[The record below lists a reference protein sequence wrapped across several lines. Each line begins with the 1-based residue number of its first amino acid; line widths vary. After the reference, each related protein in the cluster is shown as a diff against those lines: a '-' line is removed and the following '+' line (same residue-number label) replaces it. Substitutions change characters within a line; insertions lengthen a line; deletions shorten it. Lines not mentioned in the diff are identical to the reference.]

1 MKTFRFSVLFI
12 TMAICLVSCDFQIG
26 VYQFLFIYRSK
37 VDYSNQIFI
46 VVDSTRN
53 PDYII
58 RPSKN
63 EIKEYLK
70 PVKLR
75 DNYFRADDN
84 VWRNGWNPAFYCRSV
99 PTSLTIDQ
107 ADALDTLTNEELL
120 DLVVDFEP
128 YLEFYSTNRNK
139 AIGKLSD
146 DNKCNKII
154 KEGKLPAQEVLNDK
168 NRKTYLVPLEALDE
182 ELQQKWYQMNLEN
195 PPEEIS
201 TPEPVTDK
209 KAVDHFSE
217 SERQEIDFW
226 ISLVEQWQQ
235 YRMKPGVTCK
245 ADVDKKFVA
254 LCGLEYPDK
263 EISVDI
269 LYRKWKAVKENDLD
283 GLIDKRGKWKK
294 GTSSI
299 DDTIWQAFLY
309 FYLDESQHP
318 IQKCLD
324 YTKMWAQE
332 KRPDLYTDIPSY
344 SAFYRRLNNEVPE
357 GVKVLGREG
366 HKAYNDRCAPFI
378 RRIYED
384 IESNEWWIA
393 DNHTFDVMVK
403 DKNGNIHRPYLTA
416 FLDARSGIFTGFHI
430 TYNPCSEA
438 TLIALRKGILK
449 YGIPDN
455 IYVDNGREFLTFD
468 IGGLGHRKK
477 KPKDGEEKFEPP
489 GVFKRLGINM
499 TNAIV
504 RNAKA
509 KIIERR
515 FEDVKNDLSRLFNT
529 YTGGSVV
536 EKPER
541 LKFVLKKDQIYTD
554 EEFEEYVT
562 AVLEWYFNMEA
573 YNGAVEADKGKCKMD
588 VFNEHLKRKRVA
600 SAEELNLML
609 MRSTR
614 PQQVTRRGVHLD
626 IGGGRIDFWND
637 DFVHLMLGKKVYF
650 RYDPE
655 NLSEVRIYDLEDRYI
670 MSVPADNT
678 AVLSYNASKD
688 DVKAAMAKTRRLERI
703 AREYK
708 ENAILADVDK
718 ITAMEL
724 VLKQAERNKANY
736 QGKPNP
742 SLLEVQRAD
751 EEPVFKK
758 VVGGADLDVMNR
770 NAAIRR
776 GGK

>member
-1 MKTFRFSVLFI
+1 MGQMLT
-12 TMAICLVSCDFQIG
+12 VSQVAEVKGCG
-26 VYQFLFIYRSK
+26 VR
-37 VDYSNQIFI
+37 
-46 VVDSTRN
+46 
-53 PDYII
+53 YIQQSI
-58 RPSKN
+58 KN
-63 EIKEYLK
+63 
-70 PVKLR
+70 
-75 DNYFRADDN
+75 
-84 VWRNGWNPAFYCRSV
+84 
-99 PTSLTIDQ
+99 
-107 ADALDTLTNEELL
+107 
-120 DLVVDFEP
+120 
-128 YLEFYSTNRNK
+128 
-139 AIGKLSD
+139 GKLQA
-146 DNKCNKII
+146 
-154 KEGKLPAQEVLNDK
+154 KETLNDK
-168 NRKTYLVPLEALDE
+168 NRKTYLIPLEALDE
-182 ELQQKWYQMNLEN
+182 ELQQKWYQMNLEK
-195 PPEEIS
+195 PPEDIKV
-201 TPEPVTDK
+201 PEPVQEQ
-209 KAVDHFSE
+209 KAVDCFSE

-245 ADVDKKFVA
+245 ADVDKKFVV

-269 LYRKWKAVKENDLD
+269 LYRKWKAVREKDLS

-318 IQKCLD
+318 IQKCLE

-384 IESNEWWIA
+384 IASNEWWIA

-438 TLIALRKGILK
+438 TLIALRKGILE

-515 FEDVKNDLSRLFNT
+515 FEDVKNALSRLFNT
-529 YTGGSVV
+529 YTGGNVV

-541 LKFVLKKDQIYTD
+541 LKYVLKKDQIYTD
-554 EEFEEYVT
+554 EEFEEYVEM
-562 AVLEWYFNMEA
+562 VLKYYFNMEA
-573 YNGAVEADKGKCKMD
+573 YNGAVEADKGKCKQD
-588 VFNEHLKRKRVA
+588 VFFEHLTRKRVA

-626 IGGGRIDFWND
+626 VGGGRIDYWND

-655 NLSEVRIYDLEDRYI
+655 DLSEVRIYDLEDRYI
-670 MSVPADNT
+670 MSVPADSE
-678 AVLSYNASKD
+678 AVLSYGAGKD
-688 DVKAAMAKTRRLERI
+688 DVKSAMAKTRRLERI
-703 AREYK
+703 AKEYK
-708 ENAILADVDK
+708 ENIILAEADR

-736 QGKPNP
+736 QGRPNP
-742 SLLEVQRAD
+742 SILTVQRAD
-751 EEPVFKK
+751 EEPLFRK

-770 NAAIRR
+770 NAAKRQ

>member
-1 MKTFRFSVLFI
+1 MGQMLTAKQVAEVKGCSGR
-12 TMAICLVSCDFQIG
+12 
-26 VYQFLFIYRSK
+26 
-37 VDYSNQIFI
+37 
-46 VVDSTRN
+46 
-53 PDYII
+53 YIKRLI
-58 RPSKN
+58 
-63 EIKEYLK
+63 
-70 PVKLR
+70 
-75 DNYFRADDN
+75 
-84 VWRNGWNPAFYCRSV
+84 
-99 PTSLTIDQ
+99 Q
-107 ADALDTLTNEELL
+107 
-120 DLVVDFEP
+120 
-128 YLEFYSTNRNK
+128 
-139 AIGKLSD
+139 
-146 DNKCNKII
+146 
-154 KEGKLPAQEVLNDK
+154 EGKLQAQEVLNDK

-195 PPEEIS
+195 PSEEIS
-201 TPEPVTDK
+201 TPEPVPDK

-245 ADVDKKFVA
+245 ADVDKKFVT

-378 RRIYED
+378 RRLYED

-449 YGIPDN
+449 YGMSETEERSARR
-455 IYVDNGREFLTFD
+455 YV
-468 IGGLGHRKK
+468 
-477 KPKDGEEKFEPP
+477 
-489 GVFKRLGINM
+489 KR
-499 TNAIV
+499 A
-504 RNAKA
+504 
-509 KIIERR
+509 
-515 FEDVKNDLSRLFNT
+515 
-529 YTGGSVV
+529 
-536 EKPER
+536 
-541 LKFVLKKDQIYTD
+541 
-554 EEFEEYVT
+554 
-562 AVLEWYFNMEA
+562 
-573 YNGAVEADKGKCKMD
+573 
-588 VFNEHLKRKRVA
+588 
-600 SAEELNLML
+600 
-609 MRSTR
+609 
-614 PQQVTRRGVHLD
+614 
-626 IGGGRIDFWND
+626 
-637 DFVHLMLGKKVYF
+637 
-650 RYDPE
+650 
-655 NLSEVRIYDLEDRYI
+655 
-670 MSVPADNT
+670 
-678 AVLSYNASKD
+678 
-688 DVKAAMAKTRRLERI
+688 
-703 AREYK
+703 
-708 ENAILADVDK
+708 VDK
-718 ITAMEL
+718 ILIYCNREDLPEQLLSTAAQIAEDMLKADL
-724 VLKQAERNKANY
+724 VKTGEKEVASINRGDTAISYRDGSGNQKATVDFMKNY
-736 QGKPNP
+736 EK
-742 SLLEVQRAD
+742 SLNR
-751 EEPVFKK
+751 FKK
-758 VVGGADLDVMNR
+758 INLPKDL
-770 NAAIRR
+770 A
-776 GGK
+776 K

>member
-1 MKTFRFSVLFI
+1 M
-12 TMAICLVSCDFQIG
+12 
-26 VYQFLFIYRSK
+26 
-37 VDYSNQIFI
+37 
-46 VVDSTRN
+46 
-53 PDYII
+53 
-58 RPSKN
+58 
-63 EIKEYLK
+63 
-70 PVKLR
+70 
-75 DNYFRADDN
+75 
-84 VWRNGWNPAFYCRSV
+84 
-99 PTSLTIDQ
+99 
-107 ADALDTLTNEELL
+107 
-120 DLVVDFEP
+120 
-128 YLEFYSTNRNK
+128 
-139 AIGKLSD
+139 
-146 DNKCNKII
+146 
-154 KEGKLPAQEVLNDK
+154 
-168 NRKTYLVPLEALDE
+168 
-182 ELQQKWYQMNLEN
+182 
-195 PPEEIS
+195 
-201 TPEPVTDK
+201 
-209 KAVDHFSE
+209 
-217 SERQEIDFW
+217 
-226 ISLVEQWQQ
+226 
-235 YRMKPGVTCK
+235 
-245 ADVDKKFVA
+245 
-254 LCGLEYPDK
+254 
-263 EISVDI
+263 
-269 LYRKWKAVKENDLD
+269 
-283 GLIDKRGKWKK
+283 
-294 GTSSI
+294 
-299 DDTIWQAFLY
+299 
-309 FYLDESQHP
+309 
-318 IQKCLD
+318 
-324 YTKMWAQE
+324 
-332 KRPDLYTDIPSY
+332 
-344 SAFYRRLNNEVPE
+344 
-357 GVKVLGREG
+357 
-366 HKAYNDRCAPFI
+366 
-378 RRIYED
+378 
-384 IESNEWWIA
+384 
-393 DNHTFDVMVK
+393 
-403 DKNGNIHRPYLTA
+403 TA

-541 LKFVLKKDQIYTD
+541 LKFVLKKEQIYTD

-562 AVLEWYFNMEA
+562 AVLEWYFNM
-573 YNGAVEADKGKCKMD
+573 EADKGKCKMD